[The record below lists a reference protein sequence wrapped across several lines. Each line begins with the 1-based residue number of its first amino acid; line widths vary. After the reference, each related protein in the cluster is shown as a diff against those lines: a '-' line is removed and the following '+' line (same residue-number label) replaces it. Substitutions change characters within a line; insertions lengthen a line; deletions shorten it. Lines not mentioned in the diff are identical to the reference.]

1 MLIQG
6 TENALSKM
14 LFIGPATVTLLV
26 FTQGVTDPVNATKF
40 FALGGLAF
48 ALFVCIP
55 LNAYGRLWNAH
66 KIILALLAILFA
78 ASLNSLTQS
87 KAPISQSLYGVY
99 GRNNGFLLYFF
110 LILCFVSVLTISKQ
124 KSFHNVV
131 KSLIAAGIVNLIY
144 CLWVIAFG
152 DFLSWSNP
160 YGNILGTL
168 GNPNFIGAFL
178 GMLSSV
184 LITAIIFYNGQ
195 PKIQVLSFLLLVVAL
210 FEIYKSHAIQGRV
223 LFVAGIGINLIMYFW
238 SKRDKLGLTL
248 LSAGT
253 FLILGI
259 LGIFGTLQKG
269 PLAELLYK
277 DSVSLRG
284 QYWYAG
290 VQMGWNNLLTGV
302 GFDSYGDWYRFFR
315 RPSALVRPGIET
327 VSNTAHNVYI
337 DLFAFG
343 GAPLLLSYTILNIA
357 VLVSIIR
364 VLLRRRSFDFVFVSL
379 SGAWICFQLQSI
391 ISINQIGLAVWGW
404 ILGASIIA
412 FDRSTSKPDSVA
424 VNRRQS
430 SNVEEIF
437 GPGLR
442 AGLGLL
448 LGLLIAAPPLAA
460 DMKWRS
466 AQVSRDAKVLEAVLV
481 PSYLNPSNTFRNVNV
496 VGAFVDSNLEELAL
510 INAAQAIKFNPNSYD
525 SWRII
530 TYIKTTSDQDKQ
542 EALLNMKR
550 LDPLNPNLIVRPK

>member
-1 MLIQG
+1 MLSQG

-14 LFIGPATVTLLV
+14 LLIGPATVTLLV

-66 KIILALLAILFA
+66 KIILVMLAILFA

-87 KAPISQSLYGVY
+87 KAPISQSFYGVY

-364 VLLRRRSFDFVFVSL
+364 VLLRRWPFDFVFVSL

-412 FDRSTSKPDSVA
+412 FDRSTSKTDSVP
-424 VNRRQS
+424 VNRRQR

-466 AQVSRDAKVLEAVLV
+466 AQVSRDAKEVEAVLV
-481 PSYLNPSNTFRNVNV
+481 PSYLNPSNTFRNISVI
-496 VGAFVDSNLEELAL
+496 GAFIDSNLEELAL
-510 INAAQAIKFNPNSYD
+510 INAAQAVKFNPNSYD

-530 TYIKTTSDQDKQ
+530 TYIKTASDQDKQ